1 MTKEAI
7 MVNHNT
13 FGSITNINETYAYNQ
28 EGDVDKAFRV
38 EDLNKKLSRN
48 DDDFNEVLA
57 YMIRFKFI
65 ELKNFVSN
73 LRFI

>member
-1 MTKEAI
+1 